1 MSRTFSAAIAAFA
14 LAIAPGLAKA
24 DVVYFTGAGGTVGDP
39 VKYSGSITVTPGA
52 GTSATVQISLT
63 NTTSTGDA
71 VQYGYITGFGFNVP
85 GSTTVSGTP
94 SSTDTD
100 FKFLTAAANTTSLQ
114 GGEFNYAFSTNAN
127 QLHTVAT
134 SEISKGLAAGQSATF
149 TVTLGNAAGL
159 TAAAIAADNTVVPG
173 TGSNAPFS
181 VRFRS
186 TNTALYQGGN
196 SPDGD
201 KVPFTITPYTPPP
214 SGVPAPAGLV
224 LGLIG
229 AGCFIGRNLRRKIAV
244 KS

>member
-1 MSRTFSAAIAAFA
+1 MSRPLSVAIAAIA

-24 DVVYFTGAGGTVGDP
+24 DVVSFTGSTTGSDP
-39 VKYSGSITVTPGA
+39 VSYSGSISVTPGA

-94 SSTDTD
+94 SATDTD

-114 GGEFNYAFSTNAN
+114 AGEFTYAWSTNAS

-149 TVTLGNAAGL
+149 TVTLNNAAGL
-159 TAAAIAADNTVVPG
+159 TAAAIANATAPAG
-173 TGSNAPFS
+173 APFS

-186 TNTALYQGGN
+186 TNTSLYLGHN

-201 KVPFTITPYTPPP
+201 KVPFTITPSQPPP

-229 AGCFIGRNLRRKIAV
+229 AGCFIGRNHRRKIAV